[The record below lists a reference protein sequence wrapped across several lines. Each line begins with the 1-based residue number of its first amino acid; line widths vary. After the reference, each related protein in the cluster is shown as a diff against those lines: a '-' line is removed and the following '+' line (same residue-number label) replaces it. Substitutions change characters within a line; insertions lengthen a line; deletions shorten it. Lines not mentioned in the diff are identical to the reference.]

1 MNQRF
6 NFFLTWEGS
15 WQKAKGSNGTWET
28 RPSGIIGG
36 RGKRSHG
43 GNCETRLAIERAG
56 TVTLH
61 LQRGAPSLYP
71 NRSRPVGEGFK
82 PP

>member
-6 NFFLTWEGS
+6 NFLLTWEGS
-15 WQKAKGSNGTWET
+15 WKKAKVSNRTWET

-43 GNCETRLAIERAG
+43 GNCEPVLQSKEQER
-56 TVTLH
+56 
-61 LQRGAPSLYP
+61 
-71 NRSRPVGEGFK
+71 
-82 PP
+82 

>member
-15 WQKAKGSNGTWET
+15 WQKAKVSNRTWET

-36 RGKRSHG
+36 PR
-43 GNCETRLAIERAG
+43 ET
-56 TVTLH
+56 
-61 LQRGAPSLYP
+61 
-71 NRSRPVGEGFK
+71 
-82 PP
+82 